1 MKCKNLLVSQDQFT
15 EVAHALEAGTSEQ
28 MKMLKAL
35 EQLATFKAQ
44 SDEAMSAKEKAI
56 DLDRQRARTTTKMFR
71 AGKLGAIDDALEPDY
86 DEHADDATD
95 DNNQDTTNNSNRTK
109 QKRVV
114 PVNRTARTT
123 SAASA
128 SGASRSAG
136 GGVNVKG
143 EPMDVEASGSDMN
156 ENSSST
162 ASGASAGGAANA
174 IGPPADQPEA
184 SADKLEK
191 ELRTRLVQIK
201 EEERLYAPPLTFHL
215 HYSFILLCFK
225 LFFSLANHHLTYF

>member
-1 MKCKNLLVSQDQFT
+1 
-15 EVAHALEAGTSEQ
+15 
-28 MKMLKAL
+28 
-35 EQLATFKAQ
+35 
-44 SDEAMSAKEKAI
+44 MSAKEKAI
-56 DLDRQRARTTTKMFR
+56 DLDRKRAITATQMFR

-143 EPMDVEASGSDMN
+143 EPMDVERSDLN
-156 ENSSST
+156 ENSSLT
-162 ASGASAGGAANA
+162 TTGASAAAAGGADE

-201 EEERLYAPPLTFHL
+201 EEERLSAPPLTFHL
-215 HYSFILLCFK
+215 HYSFIFIVSSYFLSF
-225 LFFSLANHHLTYF
+225 LANQQATFINLFRITSANNTIESKSLIFYFLLRL

>member
-1 MKCKNLLVSQDQFT
+1 M
-15 EVAHALEAGTSEQ
+15 AHALEAGTSEQ
-28 MKMLKAL
+28 MKLVKHL

-56 DLDRQRARTTTKMFR
+56 DLDRKRAITATQMFR

-143 EPMDVEASGSDMN
+143 EPMDVERSDLN
-156 ENSSST
+156 ENSSLT
-162 ASGASAGGAANA
+162 TTGASAAGGADE

-201 EEERLYAPPLTFHL
+201 EEERLSALFTLSIIHCLTQIYLDLQAIFSVL
-215 HYSFILLCFK
+215 AILIYRFATK
-225 LFFSLANHHLTYF
+225 RQHTKPQ